1 MTRDPRDQEI
11 VVGIDGSPASKA
23 ALAWAVEEARLR
35 GCGVVAVHAW
45 QFPVLGFG
53 GYGGTV
59 VPLLTPEDLEK
70 LANDTAHETVEAVVG
85 DDLSVPVVVRV
96 EQGHPAGV
104 LLEAG
109 KTADLLVLGSEGH
122 GAFTGMLLGSVSMQV
137 VHHATCTV
145 TVVRPDWKA
154 AA

>member
-1 MTRDPRDQEI
+1 MTSGAAHREI
-11 VVGIDGSPASKA
+11 VVGVDGSSASKA
-23 ALAWAVEEARLR
+23 ALAWAVEEARFR
-35 GCGVVAVHAW
+35 GCGVVALHAW

-70 LANDTAHETVEAVVG
+70 VAFDTVTAAVDEVVG
-85 DDLSVPVVVRV
+85 DDLSVPVEVRV
-96 EQGHPAGV
+96 LQGHPAGV

-137 VHHATCTV
+137 VHHAPCAV
-145 TVVRPDWKA
+145 TIVRPDWKA
-154 AA
+154 S

>member
-1 MTRDPRDQEI
+1 MTGGASDYEL
-11 VVGIDGSPASKA
+11 VVGIDGSAASKA

-35 GCGVVAVHAW
+35 GCGVVAIHAW

-70 LANDTAHETVEAVVG
+70 VAHDTAHATVDEVLG
-85 DDLSVPVVVRV
+85 DDLSVPVEARVV
-96 EQGHPAGV
+96 QGHPAGV

-122 GAFTGMLLGSVSMQV
+122 GAFAGMLLGSVSMQV
-137 VHHATCTV
+137 VHHAPCAV
-145 TVVRPDWKA
+145 TIVRPDWKA
-154 AA
+154 R